1 LGFALHR
8 GGESAFFYVMTSRS
22 KWFVCTL
29 LFAAG
34 LCLSSQASAQAGKVD
49 FEKDIWPFIQKSC
62 VECHKA
68 PYEENGRVK
77 KPKAGLR
84 LDGAWAFSAGSE
96 NGAVIDPGNA
106 EQSEL
111 WIRTDLPADDDD
123 FMPPTDKAEPL
134 TVEQKTLLAKWIN
147 EGADFGGWIGNVEG
161 KPKNVSNSGDEIPEA
176 ETQVVYNKLSEGLE
190 PLSEDSW
197 AAITAAGGRVMP
209 LADTS
214 PLLSVDFRL
223 VGSEADDADAV
234 TVKAIADQVAH
245 LDFSKTAVTDAA
257 LATVPDM
264 PRLVRLDLHKT
275 AITDAGLA
283 NLQGAENLRYLNLY
297 ATEVTDAGL
306 KNLEGLKN
314 LQSIYLWQSK
324 ATDKG
329 VKQLQKALPE
339 AKIVF
344 K

>member
-1 LGFALHR
+1 MISRSSRFLGSSLFAL
-8 GGESAFFYVMTSRS
+8 
-22 KWFVCTL
+22 
-29 LFAAG
+29 G
-34 LCLSSQASAQAGKVD
+34 LCLVNQAAAQGDKVD
-49 FEKDIWPFIQKSC
+49 FETDIWPFIEKSC

-68 PYEENGRVK
+68 PYEENGKIK

-84 LDGAWAFSAGSE
+84 LDGAWAFLAGSE
-96 NGAVIDPGNA
+96 NGAIIEAGKSA
-106 EQSEL
+106 ESEI

-134 TVEQKTLLAKWIN
+134 TDAQKALLAKWIN
-147 EGADFGGWIGNVEG
+147 EGADFGGWVGNVEG
-161 KPKNVSNSGDEIPEA
+161 KPENVSNSGDESPEA
-176 ETQVVYNKLSEGLE
+176 ETQVIYNELNKGLE
-190 PLSEDSW
+190 PLAEDSW

-214 PLLSVDFRL
+214 SLISVDFRL
-223 VGSEADDADAV
+223 VGGDADDADAA
-234 TVKAIADQVAH
+234 TVKAIADHVAH

-275 AITDAGLA
+275 AVTDAGLA
-283 NLQGAENLRYLNLY
+283 NLKGAENLRYLNLY
-297 ATEVTDAGL
+297 ATEVSDAGL

-314 LQSIYLWQSK
+314 LRSIYLWQSK

-329 VKQLQKALPE
+329 VKALQKALPE

>member
-1 LGFALHR
+1 MISWSTRIFGASLVAFGFGL
-8 GGESAFFYVMTSRS
+8 
-22 KWFVCTL
+22 
-29 LFAAG
+29 AG
-34 LCLSSQASAQAGKVD
+34 DASAQGAKVN
-49 FEKDIWPFIQKSC
+49 FEKEIWPFIQKSC

-68 PYEENGRVK
+68 PYEENGRTR

-84 LDGAWAFSAGSE
+84 LDGAWAFTAGSE
-96 NGAVIDPGNA
+96 NGAVIEAGKA
-106 EQSEL
+106 EESEL
-111 WIRTDLPADDDD
+111 WIRTDLPPDDDD

-134 TVEQKTLLAKWIN
+134 TDAQKALLAKWIN
-147 EGADFGGWIGNVEG
+147 EGADFGGWVGNVEG

-176 ETQVVYNKLSEGLE
+176 ETQTMYNKLNEGLE
-190 PLSEDSW
+190 PLAEDSW
-197 AAITAAGGRVMP
+197 AAITEAGGRVMP

-214 PLLSVDFRL
+214 SLLSVDFRL
-223 VGSEADDADAV
+223 VGEDADDADAA
-234 TVKAIADQVAH
+234 TVKQIAGHIAH

-257 LATVPDM
+257 LATVPEM

-275 AITDAGLA
+275 GVTDAALA
-283 NLQGAENLRYLNLY
+283 NLKGAENLRYLNLY
-297 ATEVTDAGL
+297 ATEVSDAGL

-314 LQSIYLWQSK
+314 LRSIYLWQSK